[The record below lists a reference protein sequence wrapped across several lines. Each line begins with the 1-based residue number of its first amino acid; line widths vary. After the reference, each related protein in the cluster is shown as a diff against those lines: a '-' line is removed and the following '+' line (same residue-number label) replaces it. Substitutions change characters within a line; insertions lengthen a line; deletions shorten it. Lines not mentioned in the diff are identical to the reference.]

1 MENEKHELLNFI
13 EETEDEWVQSI
24 QMMKSYED
32 EIKTLRET
40 VEEFEKE
47 WETYIETKRSAEAK
61 IHEFSAL
68 EE

>member
-1 MENEKHELLNFI
+1 
-13 EETEDEWVQSI
+13 
-24 QMMKSYED
+24 MKSYED

>member
-47 WETYIETKRSAEAK
+47 WET
-61 IHEFSAL
+61 
-68 EE
+68 

>member
-1 MENEKHELLNFI
+1 
-13 EETEDEWVQSI
+13 
-24 QMMKSYED
+24 MKSYED
-32 EIKTLRET
+32 EIQTLRAT

-47 WETYIETKRSAEAK
+47 WETYIETKWAAEAK